1 MYMGLRLMAP
11 LTLLQL
17 GRAPCLHSQRS
28 SWTLPL
34 PERYLN
40 CHFGSFMDGAIEFNI
55 IPWWIDG
62 TASLYK
68 KIFQL
73 PSSDN
78 YMTFL
83 ARSTGVFMKFIKNM
97 SLA

>member
-1 MYMGLRLMAP
+1 
-11 LTLLQL
+11 
-17 GRAPCLHSQRS
+17 
-28 SWTLPL
+28 
-34 PERYLN
+34 
-40 CHFGSFMDGAIEFNI
+40 MDGAIEFSI